1 MYGLSHI
8 VAHDTHTP
16 QQVGATLGP
25 NGPTSRMFEH
35 WTACPY
41 LTSEERGYLAEHIA
55 YHRIVSMRIEELL
68 AGRNDKQV

>member
-1 MYGLSHI
+1 M
-8 VAHDTHTP
+8 TH
-16 QQVGATLGP
+16 
-25 NGPTSRMFEH
+25 SRRNKLVRHLARMDQRLAMFEH